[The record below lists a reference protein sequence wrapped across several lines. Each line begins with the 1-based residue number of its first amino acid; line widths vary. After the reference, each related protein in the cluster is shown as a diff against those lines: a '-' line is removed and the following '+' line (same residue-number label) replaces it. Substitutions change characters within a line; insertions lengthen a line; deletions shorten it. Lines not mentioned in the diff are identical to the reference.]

1 MSNSRI
7 NNTYAITATADVN
20 RQCNE
25 EGAGNAGSLA
35 RRTKAAM
42 AARATPSGFL
52 TYNVAI
58 DEC

>member
-35 RRTKAAM
+35 RRPMPQWRLAVHQAD
-42 AARATPSGFL
+42 F
-52 TYNVAI
+52 
-58 DEC
+58 